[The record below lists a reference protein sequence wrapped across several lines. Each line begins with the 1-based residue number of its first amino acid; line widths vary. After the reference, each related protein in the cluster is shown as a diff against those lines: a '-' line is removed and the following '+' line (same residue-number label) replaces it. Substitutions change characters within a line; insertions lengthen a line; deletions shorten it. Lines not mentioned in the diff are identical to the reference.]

1 MKRAWLILSIGLWWA
16 QPSLAQNTDPT
27 RQDLALAAGYK
38 AMFTCSA
45 VFNAGKS
52 AEQIATDELANIYPD
67 FAAGMAATKEAVIDK
82 TTHSVSVTFS
92 DDMPPR
98 ISAWREHLGCTA
110 LPQGASADAVKHL
123 PKVKLQ
129 TPNKNMADVAWPM
142 GDRLSNLPLPDTID
156 KAALDKVL
164 QNAFDGEYKGNMTA
178 TLIIQNGRIIGEK
191 YREGWDKH
199 TSQRTW
205 SVAKSVGA
213 SIIGAAVE
221 DGIIDVK
228 EKAGLNAW
236 SRKGDPRSEI
246 TIENLLHMA
255 SGLHSDPE
263 PGKRGNRTDQVYFGG
278 GLMAQQATR
287 NPLEAPPG
295 ARFKYANNDT
305 MLAMRALREAM
316 NSDRKYHAYPF
327 KALLHEIGM
336 FHTVPEMDWGGDFIL
351 SSQVWTTS
359 RDLGRL
365 GLLYLNDGVWSYD
378 GKKNRIFPNGW
389 ANYVAAPAPAQ
400 PANRL
405 GERASEPGR
414 GYGAQFWRY
423 ENYPGVPNDTY
434 AALGNRGQFLIIV
447 PSRNAVIIRRGHDW
461 RENYFDGPAFAAAVL
476 ETLAP

>member
-1 MKRAWLILSIGLWWA
+1 MRAGFAAALITLFAGQA
-16 QPSLAQNTDPT
+16 LAQETPPS
-27 RQDLALAAGYK
+27 RQDIALAAGYK

-45 VFNAGKS
+45 IFNAGKS
-52 AEQIATDELANIYPD
+52 LDHISDDELANIYPD
-67 FAAGMAATKEAVIDK
+67 FADGMAATGKTVIDAN
-82 TTHSVSVTFS
+82 TQTVNVSFAE
-92 DDMPPR
+92 DMPPR

-110 LPQGASADAVKHL
+110 LPQGADAEFVENL
-123 PKVKLQ
+123 PHVKLKA
-129 TPNKNMADVAWPM
+129 PKADMVDVDWPM
-142 GDRLSNLPLPDTID
+142 GDRLPNSPLPETID
-156 KAALDKVL
+156 QAALEVVL
-164 QNAFDGEYKGNMTA
+164 DGAFGDTFKGNTTA
-178 TLIIQNGRIIGEK
+178 TLILQNGRIVGER
-191 YREGWDKH
+191 YREDWDKH

-221 DGIIDVK
+221 DGIIDV
-228 EKAGLNAW
+228 EDKANLDAW
-236 SRKGDPRSEI
+236 SRPGDPRAEI
-246 TIENLLHMA
+246 TLENLLHMA

-263 PGKRGNRTDQVYFGG
+263 PGKGGNRTDQVYFGG

-287 NPLEAPPG
+287 NPLEAPAG
-295 ARFKYANNDT
+295 ERWKYANNDT
-305 MLAMRALREAM
+305 MLAMRVLREKM
-316 NSDRKYHAYPF
+316 DNDRKYHAYPF

-336 FHTVPEMDWGGDFIL
+336 YHTVPEMDWGGDFIL

-359 RDLGRL
+359 RDLARL
-365 GLLYLNDGVWSYD
+365 GQLYLNDGVWTHD
-378 GKKNRIFPNGW
+378 GKSKRILPEGW

-400 PANRL
+400 PANRQDEKAL
-405 GERASEPGR
+405 EPGR

-447 PSRNAVIIRRGHDW
+447 PSRNTVIVRRGYDW

>member
-1 MKRAWLILSIGLWWA
+1 MKRTLLTVSIGLCFA
-16 QPSLAQNTDPT
+16 QPSLAQTSDPT
-27 RQDLALAAGYK
+27 RQDLAHAAGYK

-52 AEQIATDELANIYPD
+52 VEQIASDELANIYPD
-67 FAAGMAATKEAVIDK
+67 FAAGMAATENPIIDRTKK
-82 TTHSVSVTFS
+82 TVSVKYS
-92 DDMPPR
+92 EDLPPR
-98 ISAWREHLGCTA
+98 VSAWRQHLGCTA
-110 LPQGASADAVKHL
+110 LPQGANANAVNHL
-123 PKVKLQ
+123 PRVKLK
-129 TPNKNMADVAWPM
+129 PNKKNMEDIDWPM
-142 GDRLSNLPLPDTID
+142 GDRL
-156 KAALDKVL
+156 
-164 QNAFDGEYKGNMTA
+164 GNMPVPEAIDALALEDILHRAFNGEFNGNTTG
-178 TLIIQNGRIIGEK
+178 TLIIQNGRIVGEK

-213 SIIGAAVE
+213 SIIGAAIE
-221 DGIIDVK
+221 DGIIDVDD
-228 EKAGLNAW
+228 KAELKAW
-236 SRKGDPRSEI
+236 SRKGDPRADI
-246 TIENLLHMA
+246 TIKNLLHMA

-263 PGKRGNRTDQVYFGG
+263 PGKGGNRTDQVYFGG

-287 NPLEAPPG
+287 NPLEATPG
-295 ARFKYANNDT
+295 SRFKYANNDT

-316 NSDRKYHAYPF
+316 DNDRKYHAYPF

-365 GLLYLNDGVWSYD
+365 GLLYLNDGVWSFD
-378 GKKNRIFPNGW
+378 GKEKRILPKGW
-389 ANYVAAPAPAQ
+389 ANYVSSPAPAQ
-400 PANRL
+400 PTSRL
-405 GERASEPGR
+405 GPRAAEPGR

-423 ENYPGVPNDTY
+423 ENYPGIPNDTY

-447 PSRNAVIIRRGHDW
+447 PSRNTIIIRRGHDW